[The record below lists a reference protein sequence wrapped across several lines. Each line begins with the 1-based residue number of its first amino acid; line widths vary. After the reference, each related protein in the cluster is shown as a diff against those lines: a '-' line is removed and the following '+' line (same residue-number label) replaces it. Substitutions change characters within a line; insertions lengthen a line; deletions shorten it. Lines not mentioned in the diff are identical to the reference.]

1 MSYAILHAHDTYGSI
16 GDSIL
21 YIKDYVKKAKELGI
35 KNLAITNH
43 GSLATFVEFYDT
55 CVNNDIKPII
65 GCEFYYVPDITV
77 KDKKEKRSHL
87 ILLAKNEAGLKNIIK
102 LHNTASEQG
111 FYYKPRIDFDMLKE
125 YHEGLICLTACVG
138 GHIPRLI
145 LKDEID
151 LAKQE
156 INRFKALFGP
166 DFYLEIQPGNFD
178 DQKKVNHWLCLL
190 SEELYVP
197 IVATNDVHYLN
208 KDEWR
213 IHDAHVKD
221 SRKQSLSDSPSYPD
235 CIYYVMSRAEL
246 KEHLL
251 NAIDLENKEAIAE
264 KAIDQTLTI
273 ADKVNVT
280 LSSEELMPCY
290 DPTINEAKRL
300 TELCYNRLR
309 SIENRL
315 TNPALYES
323 RLEQELDTIHYLRFD
338 GYFLIVKDIVDF
350 CDANNI
356 ARGPGRGSAVGSLV
370 SYLLDISKVD
380 PIKYG
385 LLFERFLSKDRKG
398 FPDIDLDVLP
408 ERRSEIYRHI
418 IERYGENHCCFVST
432 FNKRK
437 ARAAIKT
444 AARILNKPVDL
455 ADRIAKALPYVIYED
470 DEKQNNPSIEEIIE
484 KNIVVRKL
492 SEEHKDIFS
501 LAIKLQNYPSA
512 AGIHPAGI
520 VISPVDITDRYPLIR
535 AKDKEL
541 HATSLDLSNV
551 ERLSGVKFDL
561 LALSNLT
568 TIAAVERQIGLQINY
583 EAPGFFEDDAVWS
596 IIGSEHTTGLFQISS
611 NIYKYRMPKLKP
623 HSIPELAACLALVR
637 GPCISSHADR
647 KYINILQGKEAPD
660 PICKE
665 YWNVT
670 KNTCGIIIYQ
680 EQVLL
685 ICQSIGLLKE
695 ESYRLL
701 KACSKKKTDKI
712 KEYEKMFYSCAKQKG
727 IEEEKIDRI
736 WREILNSAKYAFNIS
751 HAVAYAFLCYASA
764 WLKVHYAN
772 QYMCELLNKIYTKP
786 DTEIINNI
794 ARECIQL
801 KLSFLPVD
809 INKSDWNF
817 TLDEFDKIRLG
828 FIAIKGL
835 GVKAYEAIQSA
846 QKPFVNFRDFL
857 NKIPGRQC
865 NKKCIMLL
873 IMADAFKQVENK
885 DSLTLL
891 TEYVKDIRKE
901 EPVTEIKLGKDLIDV
916 SETHDEIEKKI
927 FGINFPREGEQ
938 AQ

>member
-21 YIKDYVKKAKELGI
+21 YIKDYVKKAKGLGI
-35 KNLAITNH
+35 NNLAITNH
-43 GSLATFVEFYDT
+43 GSLATIVEFYDT
-55 CVNNDIKPII
+55 CISNGIKPII
-65 GCEFYYVPDITV
+65 GCEFYYVPDTTV
-77 KDKKEKRSHL
+77 RDKKEKRSHL
-87 ILLAKNEAGLKNIIK
+87 ILLAKNETGLKNIIK
-102 LHNTASEQG
+102 LHNIASEQG
-111 FYYKPRIDFDMLKE
+111 FYYKPRIDFDMLKD

-145 LKDEID
+145 LKDELD
-151 LAKQE
+151 LARKE
-156 INRFKALFGP
+156 VNRFKSLFGS

-178 DQKKVNHWLCLL
+178 EQKKVNLGLCLL
-190 SEELYVP
+190 SKELSVP
-197 IVATNDVHYLN
+197 VVATNDVHYLN
-208 KDEWR
+208 QDEWR

-221 SRKQSLSDSPSYPD
+221 SRKQSLSDSPTYPD

-246 KEHLL
+246 EENLS
-251 NAIDLENKEAIAE
+251 NAIELEDKEAIV
-264 KAIDQTLTI
+264 KMAIDETLTI
-273 ADKVNVT
+273 ANKVNIT
-280 LSSEELMPCY
+280 LASEELMPCY
-290 DPTINEAKRL
+290 DPKINEAKQL

-323 RLEQELDTIHYLRFD
+323 RLEHELDTIHYLRFD

-350 CDANNI
+350 CDKNNI
-356 ARGPGRGSAVGSLV
+356 TRGPGRGSAVGSLV
-370 SYLLDISKVD
+370 SYLLNISKVD

-398 FPDIDLDVLP
+398 FPDIDIDVLP
-408 ERRSEIYRHI
+408 ERRNEIYRHI

-484 KNIVVRKL
+484 KNVVVRKL
-492 SEEHKDIFS
+492 SEENKDIFS

-512 AGIHPAGI
+512 TGIHPAGI

-541 HATSLDLSNV
+541 HATSLDLNNV

-568 TIAAVERQIGLQINY
+568 TIAAVEKQIGLKIDY
-583 EAPGFFEDDAVWS
+583 EAPEFFEDDAVWD

-611 NIYKYRMPKLKP
+611 NTYKYRMPKLKP
-623 HSIPELAACLALVR
+623 RSISELAACLALVR

-647 KYINILQGKEAPD
+647 KYINILHGRENPD

-665 YWNVT
+665 YWDVT

-685 ICQSIGLLKE
+685 ICQSVGLQKE

-701 KACSKKKTDKI
+701 KACSKKKADKI
-712 KEYEKMFYSCAKQKG
+712 KEYEAMFYSCAEKKG
-727 IEEEKIDRI
+727 IEKEKIDRI
-736 WREILNSAKYAFNIS
+736 WKEILNSAKYAFNVS

-772 QYMCELLNKIYTKP
+772 QYMCELLNKIYCKP
-786 DTEIINNI
+786 DTDIIKSI
-794 ARECIQL
+794 AKECAQL

-809 INKSDWNF
+809 VNESEWNF
-817 TLDEFDKIRLG
+817 ILGESNKIRLG

-835 GVKAYEAIQSA
+835 GIKAYEAIQSA
-846 QKPFVNFRDFL
+846 EKPFSSLKDFI
-857 NKIPGRQC
+857 NKVPGRQC

-873 IMADAFKQVENK
+873 IMANAFKHTEKK
-885 DSLTLL
+885 DSSTLL
-891 TEYVKDIRKE
+891 AEYVEEIRKE
-901 EPVTEIKLGKDLIDV
+901 DPVTEIKLGKESIDV
-916 SETHDEIEKKI
+916 SENDDEIERKI
-927 FGINFPREGEQ
+927 FGINFLREEEQ
-938 AQ
+938 AV